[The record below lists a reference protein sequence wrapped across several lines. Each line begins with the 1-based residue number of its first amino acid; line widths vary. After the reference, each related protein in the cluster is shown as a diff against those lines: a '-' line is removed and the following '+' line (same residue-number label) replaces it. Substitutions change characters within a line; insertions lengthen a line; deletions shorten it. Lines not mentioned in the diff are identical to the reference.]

1 MTQKTETISNV
12 QKRKYMLR
20 ELSEKVDQLTA
31 IVAGAVSLGIRLGA
45 DEKID
50 YAKEFAVYTSNEP
63 NIALN
68 AFGKL
73 AFSLNVDINKTIEKI
88 LNSDTE
94 KD

>member
-1 MTQKTETISNV
+1 MSQKTETISNV
-12 QKRKYMLR
+12 QQRKYMLR

-31 IVAGAVSLGIRLGA
+31 IVAGAVSLGIRLGS

-63 NIALN
+63 SVELN
-68 AFGKL
+68 AFAKL
-73 AFSLNVDINKTIEKI
+73 AFSLHVDINEIVEKI

-94 KD
+94 KE